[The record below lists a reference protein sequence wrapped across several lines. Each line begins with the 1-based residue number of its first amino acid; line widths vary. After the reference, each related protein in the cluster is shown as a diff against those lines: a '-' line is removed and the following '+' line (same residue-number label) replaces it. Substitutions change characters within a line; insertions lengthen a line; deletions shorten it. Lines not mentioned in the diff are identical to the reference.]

1 MVNSAPLYYPPVQ
14 SKIRKERSDFAAQKL
29 ARIPVGEQR
38 NFCFAEIR
46 RPAFDALFMHAFS
59 ISAHIHAPKKRR
71 TPKWDN
77 AVYILTIVQVSAQA
91 QAQEQADQFP

>member
-1 MVNSAPLYYPPVQ
+1 M
-14 SKIRKERSDFAAQKL
+14 F
-29 ARIPVGEQR
+29 RICYNFRIVGERR

-59 ISAHIHAPKKRR
+59 ISAHIHAPEKRR